1 MAIDHD
7 QIMRYFRLRHTF
19 GRGHYRDNVTC
30 QLAAMI
36 LQQHEFPDVHSFV
49 AFCEDPDN
57 LRSWL
62 PSGDDRVVFSADL
75 VQTLRAIRAA

>member
-7 QIMRYFRLRHTF
+7 QIMRYFRLRHPF
-19 GRGHYRDNVTC
+19 GGGHYLDNVTC

-36 LQQHEFPDVHSFV
+36 LQQREFPDVHSFI

-75 VQTLRAIRAA
+75 VQILRAVRAA